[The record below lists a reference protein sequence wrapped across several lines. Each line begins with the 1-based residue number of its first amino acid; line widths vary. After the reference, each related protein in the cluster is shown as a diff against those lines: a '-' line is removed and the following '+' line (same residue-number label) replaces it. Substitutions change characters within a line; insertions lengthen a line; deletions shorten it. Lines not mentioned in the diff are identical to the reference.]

1 MPDLTGVTILM
12 GTCTSLIWFA
22 LHAWRAE
29 SHLLRWG
36 VGGLASLLAVVAS
49 LLAVL
54 SISGLSRAHA
64 RSAPVPEV
72 KITGTAAQIQR
83 GQAIV
88 DSFCSACHSKA
99 DRLTGGRDM
108 GKDLSIPIG
117 SFVSSNL
124 TPAGQLRH
132 WSDGEIFRAIRN
144 GIDADGRW
152 LVIMSYTNAGK
163 LSDEDIESLI
173 AYLRSQPAA
182 GAATVSPPDQFSLLG
197 LVMLGAGLLPTG
209 KPVFAGVVTA
219 APKAPTV
226 EYGEYLSSYQDCRE
240 CHGAD
245 LNGGK
250 PGQVAPIGPGLN
262 LVKQW
267 NQQEFINT
275 MRTGTDPYGHHMGD
289 QMPWR
294 FIGRM
299 DDEALT
305 ALYEYLTHGRDSR
318 SAAANE
324 AGDGSSAVCRQSK
337 R

>member
-1 MPDLTGVTILM
+1 MTILIVS
-12 GTCTSLIWFA
+12 CASLIW
-22 LHAWRAE
+22 LSVLAWRAKRP
-29 SHLLRWG
+29 LRRWG
-36 VGGLASLLAVVAS
+36 AGGLASLLVVVAS
-49 LLAVL
+49 LLVVL
-54 SISGLSRAHA
+54 SISGLSRAHT
-64 RSAPVPEV
+64 RSAPVPDL

-83 GQAIV
+83 GQTIV
-88 DSFCSACHSKA
+88 NSFCSSCHSKTSH
-99 DRLTGGRDM
+99 LTGGRDM

-124 TPAGQLRH
+124 TPAGQLSH

-144 GIDADGRW
+144 GIDADGHW

-182 GAATVSPPDQFSLLG
+182 GAATVNPPDRFSLLG

-209 KPVFAGVVTA
+209 KPVFTGVVTA
-219 APKAPTV
+219 APKAPTLK
-226 EYGEYLSSYQDCRE
+226 YGEYLSGYQDCGE

-299 DDEALT
+299 DDEDLT
-305 ALYEYLTHGRDSR
+305 ALYEYLTHRRDSR
-318 SAAANE
+318 SAAAN
-324 AGDGSSAVCRQSK
+324 
-337 R
+337 

>member
-1 MPDLTGVTILM
+1 MPALTGIIALISS
-12 GTCTSLIWFA
+12 CASLIWLA
-22 LHAWRAE
+22 CRTSRLKKAWQ
-29 SHLLRWG
+29 RWSA
-36 VGGLASLLAVVAS
+36 GGLAGLSATVAALLAG
-49 LLAVL
+49 L
-54 SISGLSRAHA
+54 SISGLWRVHT
-64 RSAPVPEV
+64 RTAPVPDV
-72 KITGTAAQIQR
+72 KITATATQIQR

-88 DSFCSACHSKA
+88 DSFCSACHSKTG
-99 DRLTGGRDM
+99 RLTGGRDM
-108 GKDLSIPIG
+108 GRDLSVPIG

-163 LSDEDIESLI
+163 MSDEDIESLI

-182 GAATVSPPDQFSLLG
+182 GAATANPPDEFSVLG
-197 LVMLGAGLLPTG
+197 LVMLGSGLLPTG
-209 KPVFAGVVTA
+209 KPVFTGVVTA
-219 APKAPTV
+219 ARKAPTA
-226 EYGEYLSSYQDCRE
+226 EYGEYISRYQDCRE

-250 PGQVAPIGPGLN
+250 PGQMAPIGPGLN

-267 NQQEFINT
+267 KREEFIAT
-275 MRTGTDPYGHHMGD
+275 MRTGTDPYGHHLGE

-299 DDEALT
+299 DDEELT

-318 SAAANE
+318 SASAN
-324 AGDGSSAVCRQSK
+324 
-337 R
+337 

>member
-12 GTCTSLIWFA
+12 GTCASLIWFA
-22 LHAWRAE
+22 LRAWRLK
-29 SHLLRWG
+29 STLVRWSV
-36 VGGLASLLAVVAS
+36 VGLISLSAMVAFS
-49 LLAVL
+49 LVVL
-54 SISGLSRAHA
+54 SISGLSRAHT
-64 RSAPVPEV
+64 RSAPVPNL
-72 KITGTAAQIQR
+72 KIPGTTAQIQR

-88 DSFCSACHSKA
+88 DSFCSACHSKT

-144 GIDADGRW
+144 GIDADGHW

-182 GAATVSPPDQFSLLG
+182 GAATVNPPDQFSLLG
-197 LVMLGAGLLPTG
+197 LVMLGSGLLPTG
-209 KPVFAGVVTA
+209 KPVFNGVVA
-219 APKAPTV
+219 AARKAPTA
-226 EYGEYLSSYQDCRE
+226 EYGEYISRFQDCRE

-245 LNGGK
+245 LNGRR
-250 PGQVAPIGPGLN
+250 PGQVGPIGPGLN

-267 NQQEFINT
+267 KREEFIAT
-275 MRTGTDPYGHHMGD
+275 MRTGTDPYGHHLGE

-299 DDEALT
+299 DDEELT
-305 ALYEYLTHGRDSR
+305 ALYEYLTHGRDGR
-318 SAAANE
+318 SAAAN
-324 AGDGSSAVCRQSK
+324 
-337 R
+337 

>member
-1 MPDLTGVTILM
+1 MPDLTGMTILIVS
-12 GTCTSLIWFA
+12 CASLIWLA
-22 LHAWRAE
+22 VRAWRAA
-29 SHLLRWG
+29 SPLLRWG
-36 VGGLASLLAVVAS
+36 AGGLASLLALVAS
-49 LLAVL
+49 LLVVL
-54 SISGLSRAHA
+54 SISGLARAHI
-64 RSAPVPEV
+64 RSAPVPDL

-83 GQAIV
+83 GQTIAN
-88 DSFCSACHSKA
+88 SFCSACHSKT

-124 TPAGQLRH
+124 TPAGELRL

-144 GIDADGRW
+144 GIDADGHW

-163 LSDEDIESLI
+163 LSDADTESLI

-182 GAATVSPPDQFSLLG
+182 GAATVNPPDQLSLLG
-197 LVMLGAGLLPTG
+197 LMMLGAGLLPAG
-209 KPVFAGVVTA
+209 KPVLTGVVTA

-226 EYGEYLSSYQDCRE
+226 EYGEYISRYQDCRE

-250 PGQVAPIGPGLN
+250 PGQVAPVGPGLN

-267 NQQEFINT
+267 KLGEFIET
-275 MRTGTDPYGHHMGD
+275 MRTGTDPYGHHLGD
-289 QMPWR
+289 RMPWR

-299 DDEALT
+299 DDEELT

-318 SAAANE
+318 SSAAN
-324 AGDGSSAVCRQSK
+324 
-337 R
+337 

>member
-12 GTCTSLIWFA
+12 GACASLIWFA
-22 LHAWRAE
+22 LRARRLK
-29 SHLLRWG
+29 STLLRLTAA
-36 VGGLASLLAVVAS
+36 GLTSLAAIVVSLLV
-49 LLAVL
+49 VL
-54 SISGLSRAHA
+54 SISGLWRAHA
-64 RSAPVPEV
+64 RSAPVPDL
-72 KITGTAAQIQR
+72 KITATTAQIQR
-83 GQAIV
+83 GQTIV
-88 DSFCSACHSKA
+88 DSFCSSCHSTT

-144 GIDADGRW
+144 GIDADGHW

-182 GAATVSPPDQFSLLG
+182 GASTVSPPDQLSLLG
-197 LVMLGAGLLPTG
+197 LTMLGAGLLPAG
-209 KPVFAGVVTA
+209 KPVFTGVVTA
-219 APKAPTV
+219 ARKAPTA
-226 EYGEYLSSYQDCRE
+226 EYGEYISRYQDCRE

-245 LNGGK
+245 LNGGN
-250 PGQVAPIGPGLN
+250 PGQIAPIGPGLN

-267 NQQEFINT
+267 KREEFIET
-275 MRTGTDPYGHHMGD
+275 MRTGTDPYGHHLGE

-294 FIGRM
+294 FIGKM
-299 DDEALT
+299 DDEELT
-305 ALYEYLTHGRDSR
+305 ALYEYLTHGHDSR
-318 SAAANE
+318 SAAAN
-324 AGDGSSAVCRQSK
+324 
-337 R
+337 

>member
-12 GTCTSLIWFA
+12 GTCASLIWFA
-22 LHAWRAE
+22 LRAWRLK
-29 SHLLRWG
+29 STVLRWTAA
-36 VGGLASLLAVVAS
+36 GLASLSAIVAS
-49 LLAVL
+49 LLVVL

-64 RSAPVPEV
+64 RSAPVPDL
-72 KITGTAAQIQR
+72 KITATAARIQR

-88 DSFCSACHSKA
+88 DSFCSACHSKT

-144 GIDADGRW
+144 GIDVDGRW
-152 LVIMSYTNAGK
+152 LVIMSYTNTGK
-163 LSDEDIESLI
+163 LSDEDVESVI
-173 AYLRSQPAA
+173 VYLRSQPAA
-182 GAATVSPPDQFSLLG
+182 GAETVNPPDQFSLLG
-197 LVMLGAGLLPTG
+197 LVMLGSGLLPTG
-209 KPVFAGVVTA
+209 KPVFTGVVTA
-219 APKAPTV
+219 ARKAPTA
-226 EYGEYLSSYQDCRE
+226 EYGEYISRYQDCRE

-250 PGQVAPIGPGLN
+250 PGQVGPIGPGLN
-262 LVKQW
+262 LVTQW
-267 NQQEFINT
+267 KLQEFIDT
-275 MRTGTDPYGHHMGD
+275 MRTGTDPYGHHLGD

-299 DDEALT
+299 DDEELT
-305 ALYEYLTHGRDSR
+305 ALYEFLTHGRDSR
-318 SAAANE
+318 SAAAN
-324 AGDGSSAVCRQSK
+324 
-337 R
+337 

>member
-1 MPDLTGVTILM
+1 MPAVIGMTLLIAICVA
-12 GTCTSLIWFA
+12 LIW
-22 LHAWRAE
+22 LTRRAWRLK
-29 SHLLRWG
+29 SPWIRWS
-36 VGGLASLLAVVAS
+36 VVGLASLSATVA
-49 LLAVL
+49 AVL
-54 SISGLSRAHA
+54 VGLAISGLSRAHA
-64 RSAPVPEV
+64 RTAPVPDL

-88 DSFCSACHSKA
+88 DSFCSSCHSTT
-99 DRLTGGRDM
+99 DRLTGGRDL
-108 GKDLSIPIG
+108 GNDLSVPIG

-144 GIDADGRW
+144 GVDADGHW

-163 LSDEDIESLI
+163 LSDEDTESLV

-182 GAATVSPPDQFSLLG
+182 GAATANPPDQFSLLG
-197 LVMLGAGLLPTG
+197 LTMLGAGLLPAG
-209 KPVFAGVVTA
+209 KPVFSGVITV
-219 APKAPTV
+219 PQKAPTA
-226 EYGEYLSSYQDCRE
+226 EYGEYISRYHDCRE

-250 PGQVAPIGPGLN
+250 PGQIAPIGPGLN

-267 NQQEFINT
+267 KREQFIDT
-275 MRTGTDPYGHHMGD
+275 MRTGTDPYGHRLGE

-299 DDEALT
+299 DDEELT
-305 ALYEYLTHGRDSR
+305 ALYEYLIHGRDSR
-318 SAAANE
+318 SAAAN
-324 AGDGSSAVCRQSK
+324 
-337 R
+337 